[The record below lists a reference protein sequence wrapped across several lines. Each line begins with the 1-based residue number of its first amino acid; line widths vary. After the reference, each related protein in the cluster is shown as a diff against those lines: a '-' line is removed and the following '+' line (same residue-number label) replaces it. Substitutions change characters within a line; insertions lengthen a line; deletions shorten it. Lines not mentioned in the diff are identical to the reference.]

1 MGQIK
6 ALLLSVLLYVRAPG
20 NIHVFY
26 NDLDGKNDFSTRRLL
41 IFEGLTIFSILFSPL
56 IFIHRYVVD
65 TGFFTYLF
73 LVLVSMAIYGI
84 GFPDRIRQLTRW
96 QHDRA
101 CWFPEFMV
109 KSGVRKFGF
118 GLVFLV
124 AQVVFV
130 FFVHIVYMNTRAKY
144 AL

>member
-6 ALLLSVLLYVRAPG
+6 ALLLSALLYLRAPG
-20 NIHVFY
+20 NMYIFY
-26 NDLDGKNDFSTRRLL
+26 QDLDGENDYSTRRLL
-41 IFEGLTIFSILFSPL
+41 IFEGLTIFSTLFSPL
-56 IFIHRYVVD
+56 ILIHRYVVD
-65 TGFFTYLF
+65 TGFFTYSF
-73 LVLVSMAIYGI
+73 LVLASMTIYGI
-84 GFPDRIRQLTRW
+84 GFHDRIRQLTRW

-109 KSGVRKFGF
+109 KSSVRKFGF

-124 AQVVFV
+124 AQIVFV